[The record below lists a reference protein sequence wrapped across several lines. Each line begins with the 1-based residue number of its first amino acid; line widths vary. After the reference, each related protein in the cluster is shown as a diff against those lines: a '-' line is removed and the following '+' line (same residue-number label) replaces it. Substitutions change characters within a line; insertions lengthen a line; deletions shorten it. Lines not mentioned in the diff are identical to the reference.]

1 MLKSLNSLKRLYFK
15 PSSND
20 SLKATLREQN
30 YKERLARL
38 ITANLNEKWSAR
50 QNRFQLD
57 AVKGYSKTSELPLIV
72 FIHIPKTAGSSFA
85 RTLHKNY
92 KGGALYEIPSE
103 QLHDREALQSSLNE
117 RLENLQAVTGH
128 SSFYLRIDQL
138 LKRECCFV
146 TILREPV
153 DRLVSLYYYLRSIA
167 DANPIGKQI
176 VERNMSLVDFAQSRF
191 DLTTDN
197 PMLRML
203 TGSDT
208 NSITWGACTQEM
220 LENAKHN
227 LLHYFDFVGFTDE
240 YSEFLPFVS
249 KQFGWNTEEEK
260 LNINADRKSL
270 QEVDPDTIRVI
281 EELNSFDVELYR
293 YAKSI
298 FSLKKNA

>member
-20 SLKATLREQN
+20 SLKAALREQN

-38 ITANLNEKWSAR
+38 ITANLNEQWSAR

-57 AVKGYSKTSELPLIV
+57 AVKAYSKTSELPLIV

-85 RTLHKNY
+85 GTLYKNY
-92 KGGALYEIPSE
+92 KGGALYEIPGE
-103 QLHDREALQSSLNE
+103 QLHDREALQNSLNE

-138 LKRECCFV
+138 LKRECCYV

-153 DRLVSLYYYLRSIA
+153 DRLVSLYYYLRSIS

-220 LENAKHN
+220 LESAKNN
-227 LLHYFDFVGFTDE
+227 LLHHFDFVGFTDE

-270 QEVDPDTIRVI
+270 QEVDPETIKLI

-293 YAKSI
+293 YAKSN
-298 FSLKKNA
+298 FSLKTKA